1 MSREALSKKIFHSP
15 SGESCSLADVIVEI
29 KKYILKNPD
38 ANYEIVIGSDSQTY
52 TRGKALFATAVV
64 VRRVGNG
71 GVYFWA
77 RTEDTFHTLRDRI
90 WKEAMLSI
98 TLAQEF
104 RSLIKDALGEEL
116 FWEKKVEFR
125 CIHLDV
131 GEAGPTKA
139 FIDGISG
146 MVKGFGFEPVIKP
159 HSYGAFVVADL
170 HT

>member
-1 MSREALSKKIFHSP
+1 MSREALSNRVFHDPAGVSYTL
-15 SGESCSLADVIVEI
+15 GDVMHEI
-29 KKYILKNPD
+29 KKYILKHPD
-38 ANYEIVIGSDSQTY
+38 ASYEIVIGSDSQAAI
-52 TRGKALFATAVV
+52 RGTALFVTAVV
-64 VRRVGNG
+64 VRRIGNG
-71 GVYFWA
+71 GVYFWT
-77 RTEDTFHTLRDRI
+77 RSEEKFHALRDRI

-104 RSLIKDALGEEL
+104 RSLIKDMMGEEL

-131 GEAGPTKA
+131 GEAGPTKD

-146 MVKGFGFEPVIKP
+146 MVKGFGFVPVIKP
-159 HSYGAFVVADL
+159 YSYGAFVVADL